1 MLKAT
6 FLGTGTSQGIPVIAC
21 ECDVCKSFDYRD
33 KRLRTSIYIETDNV
47 KLVIDTG
54 PDFRQ
59 QILRERIK
67 SLDAILFTH
76 EHKDHIAGLDDVR
89 GFNYAQ
95 KRDMPVYAR
104 HNVIEALKREFAYI
118 FAEYQY
124 PGIPRIDIH
133 ELKNEPFEIQ
143 GERIIP
149 VEVMHYKLPVF
160 GFRIQD
166 FTYITDANFISD
178 TEIEKIK
185 GSKIV
190 VLNALQKEHHVSH
203 FTLEQAIEVIQ
214 KINPEQAYFVHMG
227 HRLGKHADVA
237 RELPENIHFAF
248 DGLTLEL

>member
-1 MLKAT
+1 VLKVT

-21 ECDVCKSFDYRD
+21 ECKVCKSFDYRD
-33 KRLRTSIYIETDNV
+33 KRLRTSVFIETDNV

-67 SLDAILFTH
+67 TLDAILFTH

-95 KRDMPVYAR
+95 KKDMPVYAR
-104 HNVIEALKREFAYI
+104 KNVIEALKREFAYI

-124 PGIPRIDIH
+124 PGIPRIDIQ
-133 ELKNEPFEIQ
+133 EINGTPFFIQ
-143 GERIIP
+143 GEKIIP
-149 VEVMHYKLPVF
+149 IDVMHYKLPVF

-190 VLNALQKEHHVSH
+190 VLNALQKDPHVSH
-203 FTLEQAIEVIQ
+203 FTLEQAIEVIN
-214 KINPEQAYFVHMG
+214 KIQPEQAYFVHMG
-227 HRLGKHADVA
+227 HRMGTHSDVEK
-237 RELPENIHFAF
+237 ELPENIHFAY
-248 DGLTLEL
+248 DGLTLTV